1 MGQYGMHAAAKKAG
15 FKEGDVIISISKIAT
30 RITEG
35 ELLGYLL
42 EQHFPGDQV
51 PVTVLR
57 GGERQELSLP
67 MQ

>member
-1 MGQYGMHAAAKKAG
+1 
-15 FKEGDVIISISKIAT
+15 
-30 RITEG
+30 
-35 ELLGYLL
+35 LL